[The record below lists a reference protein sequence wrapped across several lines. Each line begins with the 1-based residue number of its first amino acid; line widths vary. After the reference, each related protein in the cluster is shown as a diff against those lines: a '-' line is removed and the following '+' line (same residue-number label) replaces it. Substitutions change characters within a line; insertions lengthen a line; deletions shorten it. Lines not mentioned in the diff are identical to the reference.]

1 MVRTA
6 DLHPA
11 MAEGLLKLDL
21 PQIEPA
27 PWITPK
33 PLAESTIAIV
43 TTAGLALRGDRPF
56 QSGDTGYRLIAG
68 DADAGELSMSHASI
82 AFDRSGFRGDPNVV
96 FPIERLREL
105 AAAGEIG
112 GVANYHYSFMGAQG
126 DPTGLRETGEEVGRL
141 LREDGA
147 DAVLLTPV

>member
-21 PQIEPA
+21 PEIELA
-27 PWITPK
+27 PWIAPK

-43 TTAGLALRGDRPF
+43 TTAGLARRGDRPF
-56 QSGDTGYRLIAG
+56 QAGDTGYRLIPG
-68 DADAGELSMSHASI
+68 NVDAGELSMSHASI

-112 GVANYHYSFMGAQG
+112 GVANHHYSFMGAQG

-141 LREDGA
+141 LSRDGA